1 MAIYLGSH
9 RMTLKTKTTGS
20 INKSS
25 YQIIEYNLSITQQ
38 LVKLINVTDYLN
50 TERLSKAVMYL
61 SKKDKDLDAL
71 YGADGVPPLWARR
84 PGFTTL
90 IKIILEQQVSLASA
104 KAVYRKLERNI
115 KPFTPIRFEELG
127 IAYLKS
133 LGITRQKSSY
143 CINIAAAIIDD
154 KLDFK
159 SLNIMNDDDAKEM
172 LKRIKG
178 IGSWTADIYLL
189 MALCRPDIWPSGDI
203 ALAKSMRKIKR
214 LKSYP
219 TYEKQVKIAKKWQ
232 PYRSVAARMLWQ
244 HYINNKL

>member
-1 MAIYLGSH
+1 
-9 RMTLKTKTTGS
+9 
-20 INKSS
+20 
-25 YQIIEYNLSITQQ
+25 
-38 LVKLINVTDYLN
+38 VTDYLN
-50 TERLSKAVMYL
+50 NERLSKAVKYL
-61 SKKDKDLDAL
+61 SKRDKDLAAL
-71 YGADGVPPLWARR
+71 YEADGVPPLWARR

-127 IAYLKS
+127 IDYLKS
-133 LGITRQKSSY
+133 LGVTRQKSSY

-154 KLDFK
+154 KLDLK

>member
-1 MAIYLGSH
+1 
-9 RMTLKTKTTGS
+9 MTLKTKTTGS

-25 YQIIEYNLSITQQ
+25 YQIIEYNVSITQQ
-38 LVKLINVTDYLN
+38 LVKLINVNDYLN
-50 TERLSKAVMYL
+50 NERLSKAVKFL
-61 SKKDKDLDAL
+61 SKKDKDLAAL
-71 YGADGVPPLWARR
+71 YKADGVPPLWARR

-90 IKIILEQQVSLASA
+90 IKIILEQQVSLASG
-104 KAVYRKLERNI
+104 KAVYSKLEKNI

-143 CINIAAAIIDD
+143 CINIAAAILDD
-154 KLDFK
+154 KLDLK
-159 SLNIMNDDDAKEM
+159 SLNNMNDDDAKEM

-189 MALCRPDIWPSGDI
+189 MALRRPDIWPSGDI

>member
-1 MAIYLGSH
+1 M
-9 RMTLKTKTTGS
+9 
-20 INKSS
+20 
-25 YQIIEYNLSITQQ
+25 
-38 LVKLINVTDYLN
+38 NVTDYLN
-50 TERLSKAVMYL
+50 NQRLSKAVKCL
-61 SKKDKDLDAL
+61 SKKDKDLAAL
-71 YGADGVPPLWARR
+71 YEADSVPPLWARR

-143 CINIAAAIIDD
+143 CINIAAAILDD
-154 KLDFK
+154 RLDLK
-159 SLNIMNDDDAKEM
+159 SLNNMNDDDAKEM

-189 MALCRPDIWPSGDI
+189 MALRRPDIWPSGDI
-203 ALAKSMRKIKR
+203 ALASSMQKIKR
-214 LKSYP
+214 LRSYP
-219 TYEKQVKIAKKWQ
+219 NYEKQIKIAEKWQ

-244 HYINNKL
+244 HYIKNN

>member
-1 MAIYLGSH
+1 
-9 RMTLKTKTTGS
+9 MTLKTKTTGS

-50 TERLSKAVMYL
+50 NERLSKAVKYL
-61 SKKDKDLDAL
+61 SKKDKDLAAL
-71 YGADGVPPLWARR
+71 YEADGVPPLWARR

-154 KLDFK
+154 KLDLK

>member
-1 MAIYLGSH
+1 
-9 RMTLKTKTTGS
+9 MTLKTKTTGS

-38 LVKLINVTDYLN
+38 LVKLINVNDYLN
-50 TERLSKAVMYL
+50 NERLSKAVKYL
-61 SKKDKDLDAL
+61 SKNDKDLDAL
-71 YGADGVPPLWARR
+71 YEADGVPPLWARR

-143 CINIAAAIIDD
+143 CINIAAAILHE
-154 KLDFK
+154 KLDLK
-159 SLNIMNDDDAKEM
+159 SLNNMNDDDAKEM

-189 MALCRPDIWPSGDI
+189 MALRRSDIWPSADI
-203 ALAKSMRKIKR
+203 ALASSMRRIKR
-214 LKSYP
+214 LRSYP
-219 TYEKQVKIAKKWQ
+219 TYEKQIKIAKKWQ

-244 HYINNKL
+244 HYLNNKIKKQNFRV

>member
-1 MAIYLGSH
+1 
-9 RMTLKTKTTGS
+9 MTLKTKTTGS

-50 TERLSKAVMYL
+50 NERLSKAVKYL
-61 SKKDKDLDAL
+61 SKKDKDLAAL
-71 YGADGVPPLWARR
+71 YEADGVPPLWARR

-143 CINIAAAIIDD
+143 CINIAAAILHEKMD
-154 KLDFK
+154 LK
-159 SLNIMNDDDAKEM
+159 SLNNMNDDDAKEM